1 MVYSSIIFYW
11 GPMKYNTIFKN
22 SKGFLYNGFQLQ
34 LLLCKLIIHT
44 EEVVAKL
51 NVTIKRKNL
60 FYINS

>member
-1 MVYSSIIFYW
+1 
-11 GPMKYNTIFKN
+11 MKYNTIFKN
-22 SKGFLYNGFQLQ
+22 SKGFLYNGLQ
-34 LLLCKLIIHT
+34 LLLCKLILHT